1 MSLSF
6 DNSEAG
12 CMLFYD
18 CHRSVPAPFLT
29 KTYHLVNDPST
40 NEIVSWGEDDT
51 TFVVWRPPEF
61 ARDLLP
67 NYFKHNNFS
76 SFVRQLNTYGFR
88 KVVPDRW
95 EFANDFFRRGERHLL
110 CEIHRRKALQ
120 PASGTSG
127 SAQLSRSL
135 SPSTSVE
142 DQAWASPISS
152 PLPSP
157 IPVHIVPTHH
167 SPPITTPLSIS
178 DENERLRKDNNL
190 LLSEVSRLRRLYEDT
205 INMIQYQFKG
215 SSPDFTTPSRIG
227 PGGQPLDRA
236 MSTVTALSGESA
248 MHHWDRLGPVPARRE
263 ENRELSVHVSNPTS
277 NHEVYFCKNVPP
289 SPHLIVPQ
297 QQHQQVEIGDSKL
310 SFYSE
315 NSPSSPTLSSKAEV
329 AEGAGKV
336 PVKLFGVPLHSQGN
350 LDPVPWTPALA
361 GTKRQQPETWDVS
374 EQPHDRVFLRPPPR
388 KCLRTSEMAS
398 ELSSTVQAPWL
409 QICATRDEGVYI

>member
-1 MSLSF
+1 
-6 DNSEAG
+6 
-12 CMLFYD
+12 MLFYD

-40 NEIVSWGEDDT
+40 DEIVSWGEDHT

-120 PASGTSG
+120 APTSG
-127 SAQLSRSL
+127 NSNQQSRSL
-135 SPSTSVE
+135 SPSTSIE
-142 DQAWASPISS
+142 DQPPWGSPISS

-157 IPVHIVPTHH
+157 IPPIHIVNV
-167 SPPITTPLSIS
+167 PPPVLPQLPPPQPPLSIS

-205 INMIQYQFKG
+205 INMIQHQFKG
-215 SSPDFTTPSRIG
+215 ASPEHFSSIVSSARIG
-227 PGGQPLDRA
+227 QSSDCRALQQQLLLMDR
-236 MSTVTALSGESA
+236 
-248 MHHWDRLGPVPARRE
+248 PVGRRE
-263 ENRELSVHVSNPTS
+263 LENYGELSVHVRHQQQQSVNQ
-277 NHEVYFCKNVPP
+277 EVFFCKNPVAVSFP
-289 SPHLIVPQ
+289 SFQESMQ
-297 QQHQQVEIGDSKL
+297 QQQQQNGVVDLKQVCETS
-310 SFYSE
+310 
-315 NSPSSPTLSSKAEV
+315 TTEV
-329 AEGAGKV
+329 KQL
-336 PVKLFGVPLHSQGN
+336 PVKLFGVPLQHSKPMEQATITS
-350 LDPVPWTPALA
+350 TPTTSSVRHGLHASSEVVQLA
-361 GTKRQQPETWDVS
+361 GSKRRQPEPWDAVS
-374 EQPHDRVFLRPPPR
+374 EPVFLRPPPR
-388 KCLRTSEMAS
+388 KCLQGTSELGS
-398 ELSSTVQAPWL
+398 ETVSAVQAPWL